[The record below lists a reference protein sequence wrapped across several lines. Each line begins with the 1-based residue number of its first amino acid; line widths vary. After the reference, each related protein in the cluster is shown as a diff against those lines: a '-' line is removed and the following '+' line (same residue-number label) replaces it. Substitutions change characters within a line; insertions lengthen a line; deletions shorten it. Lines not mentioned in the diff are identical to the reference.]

1 MEWRSVLWNGCRFI
15 RVRSEHERLR
25 YALQTNLVL
34 RQNLYVLRFLFVCKG
49 VHGGLLVH
57 RARFTAELLASLL
70 LIPQG
75 KTLLR
80 RHLATHFNQLVGREV
95 VQAKREMDTS
105 SAYPP
110 LIPVVKVKVSFVAIH
125 SNQSS

>member
-1 MEWRSVLWNGCRFI
+1 MHCK
-15 RVRSEHERLR
+15 
-25 YALQTNLVL
+25 QTWF
-34 RQNLYVLRFLFVCKG
+34 YVKIFMYFDFCLFVKVCT
-49 VHGGLLVH
+49 V
-57 RARFTAELLASLL
+57 AYWCTAELLASLL

-95 VQAKREMDTS
+95 VQAKREMETS

>member
-1 MEWRSVLWNGCRFI
+1 MYFLWIFCC
-15 RVRSEHERLR
+15 
-25 YALQTNLVL
+25 
-34 RQNLYVLRFLFVCKG
+34 CKG

-57 RARFTAELLASLL
+57 EARFTAELLATLL
-70 LIPQG
+70 SIPQG

-95 VQAKREMDTS
+95 VQAKREMETS

-110 LIPVVKVKVSFVAIH
+110 LTPVAKVKVSFVPIH
-125 SNQSS
+125 SNQSFDSLWFFFMSL